1 MTQESLSEWQL
12 NELKRGLAL
21 FEEKTPQEKLAALQ
35 ELGILD
41 REGEVLAGQV
51 DDLTPRALEVMSGRQ
66 SLREQVLVGL
76 KRGLERFEEKTD
88 QEKLLVFQRIGVL
101 DEHGEVTPEYA
112 DTFVRRSPER
122 RGDVQPTQTL
132 RAQQLAGLKRGL
144 ESFGRKPLQERVAV
158 LQRLGILDER
168 CEPTGRYAH
177 SPEPR
182 EDS

>member
-1 MTQESLSEWQL
+1 MTQKNLSERQL
-12 NELKRGLAL
+12 DELKRGLAL

-41 REGEVLAGQV
+41 RDGEVLAGQV

-66 SLREQVLVGL
+66 SVREQVLVGL

-122 RGDVQPTQTL
+122 SGDVQPAQTL

-177 SPEPR
+177 SSEPG
-182 EDS
+182 EDP